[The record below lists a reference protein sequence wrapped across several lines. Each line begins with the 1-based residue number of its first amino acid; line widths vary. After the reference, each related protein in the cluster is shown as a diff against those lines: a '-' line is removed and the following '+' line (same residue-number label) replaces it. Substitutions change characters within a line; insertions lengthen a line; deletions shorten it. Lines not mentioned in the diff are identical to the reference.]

1 MFNSPE
7 EQLKIIKRG
16 TVDIISEEELIARL
30 DRSIKTKKPLRVKL
44 GLDPT
49 APDIHIGN
57 AIPIHKLRNFQELGH
72 TAVLII
78 GDYTAIVGDPSGVNK
93 TRPQLSHEVI
103 VKNTKT

>member
-1 MFNSPE
+1 MFNSTE

-16 TVDIISEEELIARL
+16 TIDIISEKELIAKL
-30 DRSIKTKKPLRVKL
+30 DRSIKTRKPLRVKL

-57 AIPIHKLRNFQELGH
+57 AVPIHKLRNFQELGH

-78 GDYTAIVGDPSGVNK
+78 GDYTAIVGDPSGVNYCLWANSRLK
-93 TRPQLSHEVI
+93 CWPT
-103 VKNTKT
+103 